1 MTLTEEKEEKKE
13 RAEGFGIW
21 NKSRAPHC
29 YGWEYEQEFGHVFKV
44 GLVSDAH
51 ETVWRKSCHWP
62 NVPPVR
68 LFYPDANNYKK
79 NCKDIF
85 FWKGVHRARVE
96 LKERKKR
103 KREYEIAYNVIRR
116 TRRRK
121 KAVENRERRETLR
134 KEAVE
139 KRERRETFQKKA
151 CKYMYT
157 K

>member
-1 MTLTEEKEEKKE
+1 M
-13 RAEGFGIW
+13 RV
-21 NKSRAPHC
+21 H
-29 YGWEYEQEFGHVFKV
+29 
-44 GLVSDAH
+44 
-51 ETVWRKSCHWP
+51 
-62 NVPPVR
+62 
-68 LFYPDANNYKK
+68 LFPSAGPISSSHFLKTITNYKK

-121 KAVENRERRETLR
+121 KAVENRELRETLR